1 MKEIMQIIYDYTSL
15 QDHKLCSFYIWI
27 FVGDGAGVTQR
38 TDETSRSLFC
48 IGECWS
54 HSNRRWILFGKCEVL
69 KT

>member
-1 MKEIMQIIYDYTSL
+1 MKEILQIVHYYSSL
-15 QDHKLCSFYIWI
+15 QYHNLCYFCIWI

-54 HSNRRWILFGKCEVL
+54 HSNRRYILFGKGEVF
-69 KT
+69 